1 MLVRLTWN
9 PASAPVLCYM
19 FVEGSCKLEWTQAV
33 QEWSSLD
40 GTSQHFSFLI
50 WMQNGYHGR
59 TNNNIGSK
67 GENVFKKQFC
77 VKLRYNFTG
86 NYLLYHFFLFN
97 DAESLVWTH
106 HDIAEILLKYLN
118 INTTQSINV
127 VVDILVNFVN
137 SSMRKLKTMI
147 MVSKNRIVLW
157 IPALEYFPIFF
168 M

>member
-1 MLVRLTWN
+1 LWILHFPLWI
-9 PASAPVLCYM
+9 LCYCSSCH
-19 FVEGSCKLEWTQAV
+19 GS
-33 QEWSSLD
+33 
-40 GTSQHFSFLI
+40 HFAFILKMKNVVKYHPVMIIPAQLGFIQVCSFPLQTYNI
-50 WMQNGYHGR
+50 IQVRMQD
-59 TNNNIGSK
+59 
-67 GENVFKKQFC
+67 F
-77 VKLRYNFTG
+77 
-86 NYLLYHFFLFN
+86 
-97 DAESLVWTH
+97 TH

-168 M
+168 TLNKKKWYSK